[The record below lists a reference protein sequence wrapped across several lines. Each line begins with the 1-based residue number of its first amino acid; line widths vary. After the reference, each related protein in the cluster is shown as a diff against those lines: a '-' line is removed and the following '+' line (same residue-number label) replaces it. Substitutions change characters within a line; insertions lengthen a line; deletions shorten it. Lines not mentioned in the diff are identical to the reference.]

1 MGTCPR
7 MVPHPRSRRRRW
19 AVVLAAM
26 AAGGCLAA
34 CGASDSDR
42 IKDVV
47 RNYIQAV
54 LDDDGKA
61 ACDLLTADAAKA
73 FVDKV
78 KAQLKTTDCAKAFQ
92 TEAGTLNDEEKSV
105 YRSAVLKGVT
115 VNDDKAIVTVQFIGA
130 SKDISLQKVNGD
142 WKISS
147 GPTG

>member
-1 MGTCPR
+1 
-7 MVPHPRSRRRRW
+7 MVPNPRSRRRRW
-19 AVVLAAM
+19 AVAALAGV
-26 AAGGCLAA
+26 AASGCLAA
-34 CGASDSDR
+34 CGQSDTDK
-42 IKDVV
+42 IKDAV

-61 ACDLLTADAAKA
+61 ACGLLTSAAAKA

-115 VNDDKAIVTVQFIGA
+115 LNDDKAIVTVQFVGA
-130 SKDISLQKVNGD
+130 SKDISLQKVSGD